1 MKSVTS
7 FLTAQSTFRVLL
19 MSEWI
24 KDTFRT
30 CRHSLP
36 AFGRIL
42 HRVTLIEAFRCASH
56 TPHTQ
61 KQSVDDDDDVSHECA
76 AAVIPAVSEAVIQ
89 QLRLSGQRRNVGNA
103 LF

>member
-1 MKSVTS
+1 
-7 FLTAQSTFRVLL
+7 

-24 KDTFRT
+24 NDTFRT
-30 CRHSLP
+30 CIHSSP
-36 AFGRIL
+36 AFRPML

-56 TPHTQ
+56 TLDTQ
-61 KQSVDDDDDVSHECA
+61 KQSVDDDDVSHERA

-89 QLRLSGQRRNVGNA
+89 QLRLSGRRRNVGNA